1 MGKLEKPL
9 PSQIAES
16 ANQTAIHPSSLE
28 PRTKIRVN
36 DAYGR
41 LPLYFM
47 ENQGQVDRRVRY
59 YTRGGRH
66 AIRFTSEGIYFTFL
80 KGRDQAVTTTA
91 GPGAKGKLSPS
102 ELTMSGNKQTVPPTV
117 VRLTPLGMRPEVELV
132 ALEPQEGKVNY
143 FLGKDPRKWHTHIP
157 TYRAVVY
164 REAYPGIDLKFYGS
178 GRQMAYD
185 IILQAGADPGQ
196 VRFQY
201 SGIQG
206 LEVTKEGDL
215 TIRLPDGGT
224 LVQKK
229 PVIYQEIA
237 GGRVARE
244 GKFRIHRDEARPSYG
259 FEVAAYDQNYPLII
273 DPTLVY
279 STYLGGNNS
288 DQGRGIA
295 VDSAGNVYV
304 TGMTNSTD
312 FPTQDPLYAEGAGG
326 DDVFVTK
333 INAAGTALVYST
345 YLGGSKGDAAYAI
358 AVDSAGNAYVTG
370 GTASDDFPTRNAL
383 YPEFKAKI
391 ESAFVIKINPQ
402 GSDLV
407 YSTYL
412 GGSVQDDGWGIAADG
427 AGNAYVAGST
437 SSSDFPTSQH
447 PLYSFKG
454 VSDAFV
460 TKINAAGTA
469 LIYSTFLG
477 GLEHDGASGIAAD
490 SEGNAY
496 VTGIT
501 FSTDFPTT
509 ENSLYP
515 FKGVCDAFVT
525 KINAAGTA
533 LVYSTLLGG
542 SDQDWG
548 GSVAVDR
555 GGNAYVTGG
564 TFSDN
569 FPTANALY
577 PSGSGS
583 GDAFVTKINA
593 LGNALIYSTYLGG
606 AKQDQGY
613 GIAVDQSGNAY
624 VSGYT
629 MSTDFPAKN
638 APFPNLRGV
647 TDAFVT
653 KIFSDGLALA
663 FSTYLG
669 GGGLGTEC
677 GYALA
682 VDKAGNAYVTGVT
695 LSNDFPTKN
704 PLFPISG
711 NMLDTLN
718 AFVTKI
724 GVQDITPIIMDLLLA
739 D

>member
-1 MGKLEKPL
+1 
-9 PSQIAES
+9 
-16 ANQTAIHPSSLE
+16 
-28 PRTKIRVN
+28 VN

-41 LPLYFM
+41 LPLYFI
-47 ENQGQVDRRVRY
+47 ENQGQVDRGVRY
-59 YTRGGRH
+59 YTRSGKH
-66 AIRFTSEGIYFTFL
+66 AIRFTSEGLYFTFS
-80 KGRDQAVTTTA
+80 KGLDQALTATA

-102 ELTMSGNKQTVPPTV
+102 ELTVSGNKQTVPPTV

-143 FLGKDPRKWHTHIP
+143 FLGKDPKKWRTHIP

-178 GRQMAYD
+178 GRQMEYD

-215 TIRLPDGGT
+215 TIRLPDGEA

-237 GGRVARE
+237 GRRVARE

-279 STYLGGNNS
+279 STYLGGNDS

-295 VDSAGNVYV
+295 VDSHGNVYV
-304 TGMTNSTD
+304 TGVTNSTD
-312 FPTQDPLYAEGAGG
+312 FPTHNPLYAEGAGG

-345 YLGGSKGDAAYAI
+345 YLGGSKGDAGYAI

-370 GTASDDFPTRNAL
+370 GTASDDFPTQNAL

-391 ESAFVIKINPQ
+391 ESAFVTKINPQ

-427 AGNAYVAGST
+427 AGNAYLAGTT
-437 SSSDFPTSQH
+437 SSSDFPTSEN
-447 PLYSFKG
+447 PLYTFNG
-454 VSDAFV
+454 VFDAFV
-460 TKINAAGTA
+460 TKINADGTV
-469 LIYSTFLG
+469 LLYSTFLG
-477 GLEHDGASGIAAD
+477 GLRHDGASGIAAD
-490 SEGNAY
+490 NAGNAY

-501 FSTDFPTT
+501 FSTDFPVS
-509 ENSLYP
+509 ENPLYN

-525 KINAAGTA
+525 KINAGGTV
-533 LVYSTLLGG
+533 LVYSTFLGG

-548 GSVAVDR
+548 SSVAVDR
-555 GGNAYVTGG
+555 GGNAYVTGM
-564 TFSDN
+564 TYSPSD

-593 LGNALIYSTYLGG
+593 LGNALVYSTYLGG
-606 AKQDQGY
+606 TKQDQGY
-613 GIAVDQSGNAY
+613 GIAVDNNGQAY
-624 VSGYT
+624 VCGYT

-638 APFPNLRGV
+638 APFPNLRGF

-653 KIFSDGLALA
+653 KISAAGTALIY
-663 FSTYLG
+663 STFLG
-669 GGGLGTEC
+669 GLESDSASGI
-677 GYALA
+677 AA
-682 VDKAGNAYVTGVT
+682 DSAGNAYVTGVT
-695 LSNDFPTKN
+695 CSNDFPTKN
-704 PLFPISG
+704 PLFLIFD
-711 NMLDTLN
+711 NMN

-724 GVQDITPIIMDLLLA
+724 GVVDITPIIMNLLLG